1 MVEATPRTFLKSAK
15 NVFEEGEMLSSK
27 RSNETQNIMRGY
39 LKTNEPS
46 SEKVAVNGDIHRRR
60 NKGVKENVVGEGFFF
75 TNLLNGFLILINA
88 LLLGLVIFASYML
101 YTVDS

>member
-1 MVEATPRTFLKSAK
+1 
-15 NVFEEGEMLSSK
+15 MLTSR

-39 LKTNEPS
+39 LKSNEAPI
-46 SEKVAVNGDIHRRR
+46 EKAAVVGNTYRRR
-60 NKGVKENVVGEGFFF
+60 NSGVRENVVGEGLFFV
-75 TNLLNGFLILINA
+75 NLLNGFLILMNA

>member
-15 NVFEEGEMLSSK
+15 DVFEEGEMLTSR

-39 LKTNEPS
+39 FKTNGPPPNEVGLS
-46 SEKVAVNGDIHRRR
+46 GDSRGRR
-60 NKGVKENVVGEGFFF
+60 NNGVKDCVIGEGLFLV
-75 TNLLNGFLILINA
+75 NLLNGFLILINA
-88 LLLGLVIFASYML
+88 LLLGLVMFASYML